1 MDRLARP
8 LHSTGTRIA
17 VLAGRILMTA
27 VEAAGASS
35 ALRRRTG
42 PSASGIPLLRT
53 EPLLVIATI
62 LLIVTGTLLAIS
74 GALLIVLRVLTVTRT
89 EVIALSPAALVV
101 GTVLVSLF
109 VVVLSIPHHGGVS
122 DDTRAKADGE
132 DSGGCSG
139 DSRALAPR
147 GLLRRRLTHLRSG
160 CHGLVTL
167 LFVGRRLRNRLQRHT
182 SKRIGALL
190 MSDGR
195 HLRRFY
201 LRHVGGENLCLL
213 CCLLTRP
220 GQNRGALRVTHQVL
234 VDVRHEGRSFLFI
247 NDHCLAA

>member
-1 MDRLARP
+1 MRART
-8 LHSTGTRIA
+8 LLLTITR
-17 VLAGRILMTA
+17 
-27 VEAAGASS
+27 
-35 ALRRRTG
+35 ALLT
-42 PSASGIPLLRT
+42 
-53 EPLLVIATI
+53 
-62 LLIVTGTLLAIS
+62 VTGTLLLA
-74 GALLIVLRVLTVTRT
+74 VTRLLT
-89 EVIALSPAALVV
+89 AGAEI
-101 GTVLVSLF
+101 TVLVTVTL
-109 VVVLSIPHHGGVS
+109 VVVAVFVALLVEVLTIAHNGRMR

-167 LFVGRRLRNRLQRHT
+167 LFVGRRPRNRLQRHT

-247 NDHCLAA
+247 NASLPRSLETTHEGTLWRNCEQPMNV